1 MRRTHVNLLT
11 AGLFLGALSLSSAVL
26 AEGEQT
32 DSVPMPP
39 QVQQTTPDAPAS
51 AADQQQAPAEA
62 QQAPA
67 ADAPAS
73 TEPAES
79 SGDVAPIRPPQT
91 GGDSGP
97 TAANNYELTTII
109 IDYKEHKVGDVV
121 PEEYRKKE
129 YTIVEWQKRNL
140 PAPQDG
146 THWAYI
152 NANYILI
159 ADDSGKIVRGKSG
172 DIFFR
177 G

>member
-1 MRRTHVNLLT
+1 MRKTYANLLT
-11 AGLFLGALSLSSAVL
+11 AGLFLGALSLSPAVL

-39 QVQQTTPDAPAS
+39 QVQQTAPDASAP
-51 AADQQQAPAEA
+51 AAD
-62 QQAPA
+62 APA

-73 TEPAES
+73 SEPAES
-79 SGDVAPIRPPQT
+79 SGDVAPIRPPQSSGN
-91 GGDSGP
+91 GGPS
-97 TAANNYELTTII
+97 AANNYELTTII
-109 IDYKEHKVGDVV
+109 IDYKEHHVGDVV

-140 PAPQDG
+140 PAPQAG

-159 ADDSGKIVRGKSG
+159 ADDSGKIVMGKSG